1 MVNKPAKKT
10 VQVTKAVHRNT
21 ACYVISFP
29 YDEELIRLVKA
40 IPGATFSRTMKCWY
54 SPEGSCTIGDIIH
67 AFKGKARV
75 DITALKKF
83 PTKEGQTGNVTI
95 YRQPHRPTVHQQAA
109 LQAMQQKLKLKG
121 YSANTQKTYLT
132 QLKDFIR
139 FFPDSRPEELSE
151 DEIRHYLLYLI
162 EKRKVGIST
171 QNTAINA
178 IKFYF
183 ERVLGQERKVYYLE
197 RPMKERKLPQV
208 LSKEDIIR
216 IFERI
221 PNLKHRLA
229 LMLIYSGGLRRSELL
244 NLKPGDVDLT
254 RGTIFIRGGKGRK
267 DRQTLLASNLIPDI
281 KRYIENYKPIKWL
294 FEGVGGAQYS
304 AASLQAIFKRALMA
318 AGVNKEATLHTLRH
332 SFATHLLEAG
342 TPTRFIQVLLGHES
356 AKTTEIY
363 THVSRLSLDKIRSTL
378 ETLGPTQVTGGE
390 KEDLPGK

>member
-1 MVNKPAKKT
+1 MRNSSEKKII
-10 VQVTKAVHRNT
+10 VTKAVHREKP
-21 ACYVISFP
+21 CYVIAFP
-29 YDEELIRLVKA
+29 FDQQLIQLVKSV
-40 IPGATFSRTMKCWY
+40 PGATFSKTMKCWY
-54 SPEGSCTIGDIIH
+54 SPEEKCTIKDIIS
-67 AFKGKARV
+67 AFRGKAWV
-75 DITALKKF
+75 DITALKN
-83 PTKEGQTGNVTI
+83 TGVSEKQPGTVAL
-95 YRQPHRPTVHQQAA
+95 YRKPHRLTTPQHKA
-109 LQAMQQKLKLKG
+109 LQLMQQKLKLKA

-132 QLKDFIR
+132 QFRDFIR
-139 FFPDSRPEELSE
+139 FFPDSRPEELNE
-151 DEIRHYLLYLI
+151 EEIRHYLLYLI

-178 IKFYF
+178 IKFYY

-197 RPMKERKLPQV
+197 RPLKERKLPQV

-244 NLKPGDVDLT
+244 NLRPGDVDLT

-267 DRQTLLASNLIPDI
+267 DRQTLLARNLIPDI
-281 KRYIENYKPIKWL
+281 KQYIEHYKPRKWL
-294 FEGVGGAQYS
+294 FEGTGGAQYS

-318 AGVNKEATLHTLRH
+318 AGVNKDATLHTLRH

-342 TPTRFIQVLLGHES
+342 TSTRFIQVLLGHAS

-363 THVSRLSLDKIRSTL
+363 THVSRLSLDKIRSPL
-378 ETLGPTQVTGGE
+378 ESFPPSE
-390 KEDLPGK
+390 PGSEEANDAAHK